1 MILKCPNC
9 GEQYEIRSRGELE
22 GFTMKCQSC
31 GTEISAAENNLEIDE
46 EKEVSA
52 EDSILGEGG
61 TVYVKEKNS
70 FGCIWQI
77 LLSILIFAL
86 LVSTKPGKMK
96 HVREI
101 GLELMSD
108 KMQSENSLTQGLAFL
123 LGPTVMDLFLAGGL
137 QIDDY
142 VIFNVGRIKFQDIDK
157 PVTIG
162 VFNNVIPLTHL
173 KKKDQ
178 HTSSE

>member
-31 GTEISAAENNLEIDE
+31 GTEISAAENEDVEI
-46 EKEVSA
+46 
-52 EDSILGEGG
+52 
-61 TVYVKEKNS
+61 
-70 FGCIWQI
+70 I
-77 LLSILIFAL
+77 LLSQAKDTVHKSNHGCLWSFLIFILVLVVMAL
-86 LVSTKPGKMK
+86 TKPEKSK
-96 HVREI
+96 HAEKVREI

-108 KMQSENSLTQGLAFL
+108 EMQSENSLTQVFVFR
-123 LGPTVMDLFLAGGL
+123 LGQEVMDLFLAGGL

-142 VIFNVGRIKFQDIDK
+142 IIFNVGRIKFQDIDK

-162 VFNNVIPLTHL
+162 IFNNVIPLTHL

>member
-31 GTEISAAENNLEIDE
+31 GTEISAAENEDVEIIPLSQA
-46 EKEVSA
+46 KE
-52 EDSILGEGG
+52 
-61 TVYVKEKNS
+61 TVHKSNHGCFWS
-70 FGCIWQI
+70 F
-77 LLSILIFAL
+77 LIFILVLVVMAL
-86 LVSTKPGKMK
+86 TKPEKSK
-96 HVREI
+96 HAEKVREI